1 MMRARMMLASL
12 ALLAARFPDCGGGGA
27 DEDFSQTR
35 TIKIQIEGCKEQ
47 TPTPAPIAL
56 VTSAAVTSSGIAALA
71 TPDSTQSGATPAQ
84 VALAA
89 VSATPPAA
97 GYAHEVGELK
107 ALLDSNRLSRV
118 DLPAVDS
125 AMTRADEEAAAGHF
139 DEALRQIG
147 VAQSWVRLSKITIG
161 LLNTKM
167 QRLSADVES
176 IRTTDVAEYNELQ
189 KEIRDGQA
197 AVLGGQYND
206 ARDTFWKVENRL
218 SYVRAKP
225 RGARR

>member
-1 MMRARMMLASL
+1 
-12 ALLAARFPDCGGGGA
+12 
-27 DEDFSQTR
+27 
-35 TIKIQIEGCKEQ
+35 
-47 TPTPAPIAL
+47 
-56 VTSAAVTSSGIAALA
+56 
-71 TPDSTQSGATPAQ
+71 
-84 VALAA
+84 
-89 VSATPPAA
+89 
-97 GYAHEVGELK
+97 
-107 ALLDSNRLSRV
+107 
-118 DLPAVDS
+118 
-125 AMTRADEEAAAGHF
+125 
-139 DEALRQIG
+139 
-147 VAQSWVRLSKITIG
+147 
-161 LLNTKM
+161 M